1 MPLEAPLPPASER
14 ASNLNARYRHHGAI
28 RVVEHALNDAEV
40 GRIALVSSFG
50 AESVALLH
58 MVSRL
63 DRTTPV
69 IFLDTEMLFAET
81 LSYQSQLS
89 ESLGLTDVRIV
100 SATRDAL
107 FERDNENLL
116 HLHDPD
122 ACCVLR
128 KTEPLDAALEPFDAW
143 FTGRKRF
150 QAGSRVAMDFFEV
163 GDQGRIKVNPLAHW
177 SPRDVSDYMD
187 ENRLPRHPLVAK
199 GYPSLGCAPC
209 TSPVGFGEDPRSGRW
224 RDQEK
229 TECGIHYYNGKMIRP
244 SA

>member
-1 MPLEAPLPPASER
+1 MPLEAPLPHATER
-14 ASNLNARYRHHGAI
+14 AAALNARYKHHGAI

-40 GRIALVSSFG
+40 GRLALVSSFG

-58 MVSRL
+58 IVAKL

-69 IFLDTEMLFAET
+69 IFLDTEMLFPET
-81 LSYQSQLS
+81 LTYQAEIADKLR
-89 ESLGLTDVRIV
+89 LTDVRVI
-100 SATRDAL
+100 SAKREAL

-122 ACCVLR
+122 ACCTLR
-128 KTEPLDAALEPFDAW
+128 KTEPLDEALVPFDAW

-150 QAGSRVAMDFFEV
+150 QAGSRVDMEFFEV

-177 SPRDVSDYMD
+177 TPTNVAEYMA

-209 TSPVGFGEDPRSGRW
+209 TTPVGFGEDPRSGRW
-224 RDQEK
+224 RDQKK
-229 TECGIHYYNGKMIRP
+229 TECGIHYFNGKMVR
-244 SA
+244 SGA

>member
-1 MPLEAPLPPASER
+1 MPLEAPLPHATER
-14 ASNLNARYRHHGAI
+14 AASLNARYKHHAAI
-28 RVVEHALNDAEV
+28 RVVEHALTDAEV

-50 AESVALLH
+50 AESIALLH
-58 MVSRL
+58 MVATL

-69 IFLDTEMLFAET
+69 IFLDTEMLFPET
-81 LSYQSQLS
+81 LSYQSDVADR
-89 ESLGLTDVRIV
+89 LGLTDVRIT
-100 SATRDAL
+100 SADRLQL

-122 ACCVLR
+122 ACCNLR
-128 KTEPLDAALEPFDAW
+128 KTEPLDAALAPFDAW

-150 QAGSRVAMDFFEV
+150 QSGSRVQMEFFEV

-177 SPRDVSDYMD
+177 APRDVQDYMD

-209 TSPVGFGEDPRSGRW
+209 TTPVGFGEDPRSGRW
-224 RDQEK
+224 RDQPK
-229 TECGIHYYNGKMIRP
+229 TECGIHYYNGKMIR
-244 SA
+244 SGA